1 MEFSIPIS
9 VVMPT
14 YNTET
19 EMLQQAVESI
29 LSQTFREFEFLII
42 DDGST
47 NDSVDYLNSLQDER
61 IRLIRNPVNIGIT
74 KSLNI
79 GLREAKGKY
88 IARMD
93 ADDISLPTR
102 FEKQYA
108 YMEAHPDVILCGARV
123 AFFHEDPSHPYGTS
137 QVVSPDMEEYRV
149 SMLFFNPGPY
159 HPTALFRHRTM
170 LEHHVTY
177 DENLVY
183 AQDYGMWETIS
194 RLGRVCVLPD
204 VLLNYRLHE
213 KQISKEHREKQFQC
227 DREVKRRQLNA
238 LLGSVTEEELD
249 LHCSHYPMFFP
260 RAAMLSDISRW
271 YNRLLKA
278 NKEKKIYRQKK
289 LKQRIQKT
297 KIKLVYQTIRQKKVS
312 AIKKLW
318 VFLRY
323 VSPFRYPEA
332 LAKFQIWNKQGL

>member
-1 MEFSIPIS
+1 MEFPIPIS
-9 VVMPT
+9 VVMST

-47 NDSVDYLNSLQDER
+47 NDSVDYLNSLRDER

-74 KSLNI
+74 KSLNV
-79 GLREAKGKY
+79 GLKEAKGKY

-123 AFFHEDPSHPYGTS
+123 AFLHEDPSHPYGTS
-137 QVVSPDMEEYRV
+137 QTVSPDMEEYRV

-249 LHCSHYPMFFP
+249 LHFSHYPMFFP
-260 RAAMLSDISRW
+260 RAVMLPNIAQW
-271 YNRLLKA
+271 YGRLLKA
-278 NKEKKIYRQKK
+278 NHEKHIYRQRK
-289 LKQRIQKT
+289 LKRRIQKI
-297 KIKLVYQTIRQKKVS
+297 KIKFVYRIIHDNGLTRNE
-312 AIKKLW
+312 KLRI
-318 VFLRY
+318 FLRF
-323 VSPFRYPEA
+323 VPLFRIPEA
-332 LAKFQIWNKQGL
+332 IVKFHIWKKGR

>member
-1 MEFSIPIS
+1 MEFPIPIS
-9 VVMPT
+9 VVMST

-61 IRLIRNPVNIGIT
+61 IRMIRNPVNIGIT

-79 GLREAKGKY
+79 GLKEAKGKY

-123 AFFHEDPSHPYGTS
+123 TFFDEDPSQPTGDS
-137 QVVSPDMEEYRV
+137 RVVSSDMEKYRV
-149 SMLFFNPGPY
+149 TMLFFNPAPY
-159 HPTALFRHRTM
+159 HPTAVFRHQRL

-177 DENLVY
+177 DE
-183 AQDYGMWETIS
+183 T
-194 RLGRVCVLPD
+194 
-204 VLLNYRLHE
+204 
-213 KQISKEHREKQFQC
+213 
-227 DREVKRRQLNA
+227 
-238 LLGSVTEEELD
+238 
-249 LHCSHYPMFFP
+249 
-260 RAAMLSDISRW
+260 
-271 YNRLLKA
+271 
-278 NKEKKIYRQKK
+278 
-289 LKQRIQKT
+289 
-297 KIKLVYQTIRQKKVS
+297 
-312 AIKKLW
+312 
-318 VFLRY
+318 
-323 VSPFRYPEA
+323 
-332 LAKFQIWNKQGL
+332 